1 MGRAGRLDQTTQV
14 RGASRTVHVGAC
26 NRTMLQ
32 HCCWTRLWVFP
43 LFRVYTHVFMCLRT
57 HLLKL
62 SEGWVWPFS
71 AEWRGWACFLSLSC
85 LDELMDSDSE
95 TDRFRYVQALKF
107 WLSQRLS
114 VTLACDS
121 ESLAPAVSLRVSAEA
136 PSVTVASR
144 SESRQ
149 WQLTGES
156 RLSL

>member
-1 MGRAGRLDQTTQV
+1 
-14 RGASRTVHVGAC
+14 
-26 NRTMLQ
+26 
-32 HCCWTRLWVFP
+32 
-43 LFRVYTHVFMCLRT
+43 VYARVFMCVRA

-62 SEGWVWPFS
+62 SEGWVGLFS

-85 LDELMDSDSE
+85 LDEPMDSDSE
-95 TDRFRYVQALKF
+95 TDRLRHVQASKF

-121 ESLAPAVSLRVSAEA
+121 EALALAVSLRVSAA

-149 WQLTGES
+149 WRLTHRRRVTSES
-156 RLSL
+156 LRVLLQ